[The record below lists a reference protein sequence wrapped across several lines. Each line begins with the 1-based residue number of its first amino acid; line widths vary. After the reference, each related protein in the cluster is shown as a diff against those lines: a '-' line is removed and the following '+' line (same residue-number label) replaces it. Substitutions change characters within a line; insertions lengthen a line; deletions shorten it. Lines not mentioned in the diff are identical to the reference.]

1 MLQRETNRSPGP
13 VRRWLRDA
21 TADVHARTDAV
32 FGAFDLGCP
41 QALACFL
48 AAQHAAL
55 ASAERELRA
64 HDARDWA
71 DVVARRLDAI
81 RSDLDV
87 APNIAVSLR
96 TPEPLGVAYVVAG
109 SLHGTSVLRTRYRD
123 ANPDQDVPRFFSAAD
138 WKPMWAD
145 VLASLERRGEDA
157 AVLLSARRTFEAF
170 SRAGE
175 AVAAPAHLEP
185 AA

>member
-1 MLQRETNRSPGP
+1 MRC
-13 VRRWLRDA
+13 WLRGA
-21 TADVHARTDAV
+21 TADSHDLTDAV
-32 FGAFDLGCP
+32 FGAFDL
-41 QALACFL
+41 ACVRGFERFL
-48 AAQHAAL
+48 TAQHAGL
-55 ASAERELRA
+55 SSAERELRA

-81 RSDLDV
+81 REDLGRTPRLRV
-87 APNIAVSLR
+87 PLR
-96 TPEPLGVAYVVAG
+96 TPEPIGIAYVVAG
-109 SLHGTSVLRTRYRD
+109 SLHGTSVLRGRYLER
-123 ANPDQDVPRFFSAAD
+123 NPGRALPRFFSAMD

-145 VLASLERRGEDA
+145 VLARLERRGEDA